1 MKKRSPFPGAASL
14 MQKTGNSRK
23 NRPEDGSF
31 QLSAN
36 CDMLFIHSSFFLRG
50 LGEFTVR
57 IRAILAVLFVQL
69 CFLEELK

>member
-1 MKKRSPFPGAASL
+1 MKATILLA
-14 MQKTGNSRK
+14 
-23 NRPEDGSF
+23 EDERDMREVLCDYFTAKSGG
-31 QLSAN
+31 
-36 CDMLFIHSSFFLRG
+36 DMLFIHSSFFLRG